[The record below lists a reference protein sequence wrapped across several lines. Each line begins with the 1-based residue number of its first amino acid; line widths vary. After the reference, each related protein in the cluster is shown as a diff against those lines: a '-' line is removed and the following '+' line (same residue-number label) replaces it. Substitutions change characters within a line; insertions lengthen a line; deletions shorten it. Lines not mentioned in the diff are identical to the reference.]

1 MLEAYDMGG
10 DGMTVAFM
18 RSSSIGPAA
27 FLLVAGCAP
36 ALATRIPEV
45 RVAPARLAAGPASIS
60 IFEFGGDGSL
70 TPRPDWTG
78 DAAKNVDAAVA
89 ARVTLN
95 GGRTFVP
102 EDVAHTD
109 VPYGDFRHWTSAAL
123 QEIAGALA
131 GTRASAHR
139 SVAEWRYPQSL
150 STWRAALGAD
160 FVLAVL
166 FADAYEP
173 AGQGAAAAPPA
184 SAAYRAAQTG
194 IACAVSLGDGRIVWC
209 ETARAG
215 FGDLRAAEAA
225 RAAVGAIVTEV
236 CPQTVPAN

>member
-1 MLEAYDMGG
+1 
-10 DGMTVAFM
+10 M
-18 RSSSIGPAA
+18 RLCPVSPAVV
-27 FLLVAGCAP
+27 LLVAGCAP

-45 RVAPARLAAGPASIS
+45 RVASGRLAAGPASVA
-60 IFEFGGDGSL
+60 IFEFGADGSL
-70 TPRPDWTG
+70 TSRPDWTG
-78 DAAKNVDAAVA
+78 DALKNVDAAVS

-109 VPYGDFRHWTSAAL
+109 VTYGDFRHWTSGAL

-131 GTRASAHR
+131 GTRASPHR

-150 STWRAALGAD
+150 STWRAALGVD
-160 FVLAVL
+160 YVLAVL

-184 SAAYRAAQTG
+184 SAAYRSAQTG
-194 IACAVSLGDGRIVWC
+194 IACAVSLADGRIVWC
-209 ETARAG
+209 ETARAA
-215 FGDLRAAEAA
+215 FGDLRAAEPA
-225 RAAVGAIVTEV
+225 RAAVGAIVTGV
-236 CPQTVPAN
+236 CPKADMTGP

>member
-1 MLEAYDMGG
+1 
-10 DGMTVAFM
+10 M
-18 RSSSIGPAA
+18 RRALLVISRAV
-27 FLLVAGCAP
+27 FLLGGLAGCAP
-36 ALATRIPEV
+36 GLATRVPVV
-45 RVAPARLAAGPASIS
+45 RIVPGRLAAGPSNVS
-60 IFEFGGDGSL
+60 VFEFGGDGSL
-70 TPRPDWTG
+70 TSRPDWAS
-78 DAAKNVDAAVA
+78 DAAKNVDVAVA
-89 ARVTLN
+89 ARVTGN

-109 VPYGDFRHWTSAAL
+109 VPYGDFRRWTSAAL

-173 AGQGAAAAPPA
+173 AGQGAAAAPA

-225 RAAVGAIVTEV
+225 RAAVGAIVTEL
-236 CPQTVPAN
+236 CPKTAPPAAFN

>member
-1 MLEAYDMGG
+1 MHVRPVSLA
-10 DGMTVAFM
+10 V
-18 RSSSIGPAA
+18 
-27 FLLVAGCAP
+27 LLLAPGCAP

-45 RVAPARLAAGPASIS
+45 RITPARLAVGPASVS
-60 IFEFGGDGSL
+60 IFEFGADGAL
-70 TPRPDWTG
+70 TSRPDWTG
-78 DAAKNVDAAVA
+78 DAVKNVDAAVA
-89 ARVTLN
+89 ARVALN

-109 VPYGDFRHWTSAAL
+109 VTYGDFRHWTSGAL

-131 GTRASAHR
+131 GTRASAHH

-150 STWRAALGAD
+150 STWRAALGVD

-173 AGQGAAAAPPA
+173 PGQGAAAAPPA

-194 IACAVSLGDGRIVWC
+194 IACAVSLADGRIVWC
-209 ETARAG
+209 ETARTA

-225 RAAVGAIVTEV
+225 RAAVGAIVAEV
-236 CPQTVPAN
+236 CPKGELPANSNGQ

>member
-1 MLEAYDMGG
+1 
-10 DGMTVAFM
+10 M
-18 RSSSIGPAA
+18 RLRAISPAA
-27 FLLVAGCAP
+27 LLLVAGCAP
-36 ALATRIPEV
+36 ALATRIPDV
-45 RVAPARLAAGPASIS
+45 RVIPARLAAGPASTS
-60 IFEFGGDGSL
+60 IFEFGADGSL
-70 TPRPDWTG
+70 TPRPDWTA
-78 DAAKNVDAAVA
+78 DAAKNVDAAIA
-89 ARVTLN
+89 SHVTLN
-95 GGRTFVP
+95 GGRAFVP

-109 VPYGDFRHWTSAAL
+109 VPYGDVRRWTSGAL

-139 SVAEWRYPQSL
+139 SVAEWHYPQSL

-160 FVLAVL
+160 FVLAVV

-184 SAAYRAAQTG
+184 SAAFRASQTG

-209 ETARAG
+209 QTSRAA

-225 RAAVGAIVTEV
+225 RAAVSAIVTEL
-236 CPQTVPAN
+236 CPKSDLPAASN